1 MEFPRQE
8 YWSGVL
14 FPSPGDLPDSGIEC
28 MSPALQ
34 ADSLPEDTE
43 MDTTIPVLE
52 CQTRGDE
59 HRLGRQMFS
68 FQIAAVPFTSFKA
81 LKLVLRF

>member
-1 MEFPRQE
+1 MGFSRQE
-8 YWSGVL
+8 YWSRL
-14 FPSPGDLPDSGIEC
+14 PFPTPEGLPDRGTEPR
-28 MSPALQ
+28 SPASQ